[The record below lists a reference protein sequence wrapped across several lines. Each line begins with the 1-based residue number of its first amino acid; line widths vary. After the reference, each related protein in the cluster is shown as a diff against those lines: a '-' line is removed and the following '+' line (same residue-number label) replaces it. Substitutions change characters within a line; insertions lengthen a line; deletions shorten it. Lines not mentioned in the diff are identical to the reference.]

1 MTISHLSLATHRG
14 ASANYMTVDDANSVE
29 DARSSEFKPLT
40 FPVLYAQLW
49 QILAQQ
55 NSSLD
60 FFSIDDLV
68 LLQGLDGASS
78 CGWAMPLRIRP
89 LFGLETSTNP
99 NQVQVKTLRR
109 ISLAEA
115 RKQALKTL
123 HQAEERRQQERE
135 REAQFWAALDDEA

>member
-1 MTISHLSLATHRG
+1 MTIQQISPTVRRG
-14 ASANYMTVDDANSVE
+14 ASSNFTTVDEPSSVE
-29 DARSSEFKPLT
+29 DARSSGIKTRPTTLSY
-40 FPVLYAQLW
+40 PWLW

-55 NSSLD
+55 NSSMN

-78 CGWAMPLRIRP
+78 SGWAMTLRTRP
-89 LFGLETSTNP
+89 LFGLTESSAQTQTPEKSF
-99 NQVQVKTLRR
+99 KR
-109 ISLAEA
+109 ISLAQA
-115 RKQALKTL
+115 RQQALRAL